1 MDGTLPPPRPPKSAA
16 KLRLTP
22 GWSRTAFLGWGGI
35 AIALACTGISSH
47 IIGRPVFWLDDQR
60 WPVGVLVLLAVCVAG
75 PSFFSAFWSYL
86 NRTWVPLL
94 SGGST
99 AVLAVAALLDRHTLP
114 GAAVVEGALAGAG
127 LLMTLATLAG
137 RYRTSPQ
144 E

>member
-1 MDGTLPPPRPPKSAA
+1 M
-16 KLRLTP
+16 RLTP

-99 AVLAVAALLDRHTLP
+99 AVLAVAALLDRHTSP